1 MNYPASISSK
11 LPQVSTSI
19 FSVMSKMA
27 NDYGAINLSQGF
39 PDFPISAELIAL
51 VQKYMNMGLNQY
63 APMQGVLSLR
73 GAITEKVKF
82 LYDCE
87 YNPES
92 EVTITAGATQALFTA
107 IMALVKEGDEV
118 IVFTPAYDSY
128 APAIELAGGK
138 TVFIPLKGPEYKMD
152 WDYVKKMI
160 NSRTKMIMINTPH
173 NPTGTIL
180 EEADMLELEK
190 ITKDN
195 DIIIL
200 SDEVYEHIIF
210 DGQKHQSVSKFPG
223 LAHKSLV
230 VGSFGKTFHATGW
243 KMGYCIGPEKLMR
256 EFRKIHQFTVFSV
269 NTPIQYAIAEY
280 LQNKDNYLHIG
291 QMYQAKRDRFL
302 NAIQSSR
309 FKPVPCSGTYFQLL
323 NYSAI
328 SKESDVKF
336 AEILTKEH
344 TIASIPVSV
353 FYNNPID
360 DKVLR
365 FCFAKSDETID
376 KAAEILNSI

>member
-27 NDYGAINLSQGF
+27 NDYGALNLSQGF
-39 PDFPISAELIAL
+39 PDFPISEELISL

-63 APMQGVLSLR
+63 APMPGVLSLR
-73 GAITEKVKF
+73 GAIHEKVKF
-82 LYDCE
+82 LYGIE
-87 YNPES
+87 YNIET
-92 EVTITAGATQALFTA
+92 EITITAGATQALFTA

-118 IVFTPAYDSY
+118 IIFTPAYDCY
-128 APAIELAGGK
+128 APAVELAGGK
-138 TVFIPLKGPEYKMD
+138 TIFIPLKSPNYEMD

-160 NSRTKMIMINTPH
+160 NSRTKMMIINTPH

-180 EEADMLELEK
+180 HKEDMIELEK

-210 DGQKHQSVSKFPG
+210 DDQKHQSIAKFPS
-223 LAHKSLV
+223 LAQKSMIV
-230 VGSFGKTFHATGW
+230 ASFGKTFHATGW
-243 KMGYCIGPEKLMR
+243 KMGYCLGPEKLMR
-256 EFRKIHQFTVFSV
+256 EFRKIHQFNVFSV

-280 LQNKDNYLHIG
+280 LQKKENYLYLG
-291 QMYQAKRDRFL
+291 SMYQAKRDRFL
-302 NAIQSSR
+302 NAIAGSR
-309 FKPVPCSGTYFQLL
+309 FKPIPCSGTYFQLL

-336 AEILTKEH
+336 AEILAKEH
-344 TIASIPVSV
+344 GIASIPVSV
-353 FYNNPID
+353 FYNNPLD

-365 FCFAKSDETID
+365 FCFAKGDDTID
-376 KAAEILNSI
+376 QAAAILNAI

>member
-1 MNYPASISSK
+1 MHYPASVSSK

-39 PDFPISAELIAL
+39 PDFPISGQLIEL

-63 APMQGVLSLR
+63 SPMQGVLPLR
-73 GAITEKVKF
+73 KAISEKVKF
-82 LYDCE
+82 LYQCE
-87 YNPES
+87 YDPES
-92 EVTITAGATQALFTA
+92 EITITAGATQALFTA

-138 TVFIPLKGPEYKMD
+138 TVFIPLEGPDYSMD

-160 NSRTKMIMINTPH
+160 NSRTRMMVINTPN

-180 EEADMLELEK
+180 DHEDMLELEK

-210 DGQKHQSVSKFPG
+210 DGKEHQSVSRFPS
-223 LAHKSLV
+223 LAQKSLV
-230 VGSFGKTFHATGW
+230 VASFGKTFHATGW
-243 KMGYCIGPEKLMR
+243 KMGYCLGPEKLMR
-256 EFRKIHQFTVFSV
+256 EFRKIHQFNVFSV
-269 NTPIQYAIAEY
+269 NTPIQYALAEY
-280 LQNKDNYLHIG
+280 IENKENYLYLNK
-291 QMYQAKRDRFL
+291 MYQGKRDRFL
-302 NAIQSSR
+302 AAISGSR
-309 FKPVPCSGTYFQLL
+309 FKPVKCKGTYFQLL
-323 NYSAI
+323 NYSDI
-328 SKESDVKF
+328 SKENDVKF
-336 AEILTKEH
+336 AELLVKEH
-344 TIASIPVSV
+344 NIASIPVSV
-353 FYNNPID
+353 FYNNPVD

-376 KAAEILNSI
+376 QAAAILNSI